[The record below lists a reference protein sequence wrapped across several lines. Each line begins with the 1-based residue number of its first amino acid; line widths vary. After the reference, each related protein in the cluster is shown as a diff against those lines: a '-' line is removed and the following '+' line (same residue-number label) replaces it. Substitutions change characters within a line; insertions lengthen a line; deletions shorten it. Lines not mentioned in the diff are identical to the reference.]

1 MDSTRGGQD
10 ISRAQFLCHWVF
22 TTRLPK
28 SFPFSWEYLELLQTS
43 CPEKQGV
50 GSWKP
55 ILENLTQ
62 EIHQGYTISLWS
74 DLLEDSPGPASHL
87 GGEMVRAHPP
97 FLLASRPMLFT
108 VGREEGVDLQMLFSE
123 G

>member
-1 MDSTRGGQD
+1 M
-10 ISRAQFLCHWVF
+10 
-22 TTRLPK
+22 
-28 SFPFSWEYLELLQTS
+28 
-43 CPEKQGV
+43 
-50 GSWKP
+50 
-55 ILENLTQ
+55 ENLTQ
-62 EIHQGYTISLWS
+62 EINQGYIISLWS

-97 FLLASRPMLFT
+97 SLLASRPMLFT